1 MQFVDRR
8 PNGDVDVL
16 AGIVHGHARERHPML
31 PTDQSA
37 YSASGGG
44 HRFQATA
51 ISISPDEPFSESW
64 DQLSVVIL
72 ELAIV

>member
-31 PTDQSA
+31 PTDQSTYA
-37 YSASGGG
+37 PRGCG
-44 HRFQATA
+44 HRLQATA
-51 ISISPDEPFSESW
+51 IAVSPDEPFSESW
-64 DQLSVVIL
+64 DQLSMVIL
-72 ELAIV
+72 ELAVV